1 MSTSWLMRIPK
12 HEGPPPLS
20 SSALK
25 SKLRHSR
32 PGCHPLRL
40 RVETFISD
48 HQRSLFTP
56 KQPPQQVQPTGGGSV
71 APLEAQQ
78 EQRFTVELPRGHCG
92 SFSQGKNHA
101 GPGDPSS
108 HWHPH
113 CLRDRH
119 PQGFSTLSLHFSRVC
134 RKHCRGL
141 GSGDSD
147 FPTPHSHYVK
157 TVSSQDCAFKRLGP
171 GWSPGQLGGPYHG

>member
-32 PGCHPLRL
+32 PGSHPLRL

-56 KQPPQQVQPTGGGSV
+56 KQPPQQVQPAGGGSV

-92 SFSQGKNHA
+92 SFSQGKNHE
-101 GPGDPSS
+101 GPGDLLPIGIPTA
-108 HWHPH
+108 WGTGT
-113 CLRDRH
+113 LRAFPR
-119 PQGFSTLSLHFSRVC
+119 FLSTSLESVE
-134 RKHCRGL
+134 
-141 GSGDSD
+141 D
-147 FPTPHSHYVK
+147 TAEVW
-157 TVSSQDCAFKRLGP
+157 GP
-171 GWSPGQLGGPYHG
+171 GILTFQLHTSTT